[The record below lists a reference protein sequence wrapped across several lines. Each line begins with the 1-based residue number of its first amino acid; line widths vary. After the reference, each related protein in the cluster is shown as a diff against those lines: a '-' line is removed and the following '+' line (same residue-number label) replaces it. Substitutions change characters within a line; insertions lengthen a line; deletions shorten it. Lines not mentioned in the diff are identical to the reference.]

1 MLGTPNDNYQHG
13 WTHGGLGPYRGV
25 VRPGWL
31 TIDSDGTTARAVLH
45 TVLHRRPRD
54 LAVSLATA
62 ASLVATGMPVVVRR
76 IDGAVPGNAA

>member
-1 MLGTPNDNYQHG
+1 MV
-13 WTHGGLGPYRGV
+13 V

-31 TIDSDGTTARAVLH
+31 TIDTDGTTARAVLH

-62 ASLVATGMPVVVRR
+62 ASLAARGMPVVVRR
-76 IDGAVPGNAA
+76 IDDAVPGNAA

>member
-1 MLGTPNDNYQHG
+1 MDA
-13 WTHGGLGPYRGV
+13 

-54 LAVSLATA
+54 VSISLATA
-62 ASLVATGMPVVVRR
+62 AALAARGMPLVVRR
-76 IDGAVPGNAA
+76 IDRAVTGNAA